1 MAQSR
6 YLDLNRQIDVF
17 ESNVEELKKNPES
30 KYDNHVLKQKCV
42 NETLASQVND
52 AKEKLAQLTQS
63 LKSIQVCGKG
73 INFLGKNCFIKNV
86 LKLFLIISMC
96 LKFCKYSSCLLFCRL

>member
-1 MAQSR
+1 MNS
-6 YLDLNRQIDVF
+6 
-17 ESNVEELKKNPES
+17 EEMKKNPES

-42 NETLASQVND
+42 NETLVAQLNE

-73 INFLGKNCFIKNV
+73 AYI
-86 LKLFLIISMC
+86 
-96 LKFCKYSSCLLFCRL
+96 LLCNITFN

>member
-1 MAQSR
+1 M
-6 YLDLNRQIDVF
+6 DLNRQIDVF
-17 ESNVEELKKNPES
+17 EINTEELKKNPES

-42 NETLASQVND
+42 NETLASQINE

-73 INFLGKNCFIKNV
+73 KILYERHHMPKFILN
-86 LKLFLIISMC
+86 IS
-96 LKFCKYSSCLLFCRL
+96 FV